1 MSQNTSIND
10 SELKL
15 LIDELVTSAISQR
28 TISKL
33 DKKLVVELITTSLKL
48 ANDKPNTLNL
58 KIATAAITEMRD
70 AFVMF
75 APYTNRKKVT
85 IFGSART
92 TKDDPLYKLTQE
104 VAKSLSENGWMVV
117 TGAGPGIMEAGMSGA
132 GREMSIGVSI
142 RLPFETSANPI
153 IAGDEKYVSMR
164 YFFTRKLM
172 LVKESDAFICMPG
185 GFGTLDEMFELL
197 TLLQTGKGNP
207 APIVLLDLPGDPFW
221 EDVDLF
227 VKNSLLPRK
236 LVSES
241 DLALYHVASGVQD
254 AVDTI
259 NNFYSNYHST
269 RIVGN
274 LTVIRLRE
282 EITDARLMELN
293 QQFAYLS
300 NAGTITKIKPTA
312 AEVSDKDNL
321 DLFRIAFEF
330 TRRDFGGLRKLID
343 QLNKQ

>member
-1 MSQNTSIND
+1 MSEDINID
-10 SELKL
+10 DAKLKS
-15 LIDELVTSAISQR
+15 LIDELVSSALVQP
-28 TISKL
+28 TVNKL
-33 DKKLVVELITTSLKL
+33 NKKLIVELVTTSLKFGS
-48 ANDKPNTLNL
+48 DKPNTLNL
-58 KIATAAITEMRD
+58 KIATAALTEMRE

-153 IAGDEKYVSMR
+153 IAGDEKYVAMR

-207 APIVLLDLPGDPFW
+207 APIVMLDLPGDPFW
-221 EDVDLF
+221 EDVDSF
-227 VKNSLLPRK
+227 VKKSLVPRQ

-241 DLALYHVASGVQD
+241 DLAFYHIASGVPN
-254 AVDTI
+254 AVNTI
-259 NNFYSNYHST
+259 KNFYRNYHSL

-274 LTVIRLRE
+274 LTVIRLQE
-282 EITDARLMELN
+282 EISDKQLAVLN
-293 QQFAYLS
+293 LQFAYLS
-300 NAGTITKIKPTA
+300 QAGSIERIEPTA
-312 AEVSDKDNL
+312 PEIADKDNL
-321 DLFRIAFEF
+321 DKFRIAFQF
-330 TRRDFGGLRKLID
+330 ARRDFGGLRKLID
-343 QLNKQ
+343 QLNQQ

>member
-1 MSQNTSIND
+1 MSEDINID
-10 SELKL
+10 DAKLKS
-15 LIDELVTSAISQR
+15 LIDELVSSALIQP
-28 TISKL
+28 TVNKL
-33 DKKLVVELITTSLKL
+33 NKKLIVELVTTSLKFGS
-48 ANDKPNTLNL
+48 DKPNTLNL
-58 KIATAAITEMRD
+58 KIATAALTEMRE

-153 IAGDEKYVSMR
+153 IAGDEKYVAMR

-207 APIVLLDLPGDPFW
+207 APIVMLDLPGDPFW
-221 EDVDLF
+221 EDVDSF
-227 VKNSLLPRK
+227 VKKSLVPRQ

-241 DLALYHVASGVQD
+241 DLALYRIASGVPD
-254 AVDTI
+254 AVHTI
-259 NNFYSNYHST
+259 KNFYRNYHSL

-274 LTVIRLRE
+274 LTVIRLQK
-282 EITDARLMELN
+282 EISDKQLAVLN
-293 QQFAYLS
+293 LQFAYLS
-300 NAGTITKIKPTA
+300 QAGSIERIEPTA
-312 AEVSDKDNL
+312 PEIADKDNL
-321 DLFRIAFEF
+321 DKFRIAFQF
-330 TRRDFGGLRKLID
+330 ARRDFGGLRKLID
-343 QLNKQ
+343 QLNQQ

>member
-1 MSQNTSIND
+1 MSKEIMVD
-10 SELKL
+10 DAKLKL
-15 LIDELVTSAISQR
+15 LIDELVSSAIS
-28 TISKL
+28 TPIVNKL
-33 DKKLVVELITTSLKL
+33 NKKLIVELINTSLKL
-48 ANDKPNTLNL
+48 GNDKPNTLNL
-58 KIATAAITEMRD
+58 KIATAALTEMRE

-142 RLPFETSANPI
+142 RLPFETSANSI
-153 IAGDEKYVSMR
+153 IAGDEKYVAMR

-207 APIVLLDLPGDPFW
+207 APIVMLDLPGDPFW
-221 EDVDLF
+221 EDVDSF
-227 VKNSLLPRK
+227 VKKSLVPRQ

-241 DLALYHVASGVQD
+241 DLALYHVAAGVPD
-254 AVDTI
+254 AVNTI
-259 NNFYSNYHST
+259 KNFYRNYHSM

-274 LTVIRLRE
+274 LTVIRLQQE
-282 EITDARLMELN
+282 VSDQQLVVLN
-293 QQFAYLS
+293 QQFGYLAQ
-300 NAGTITKIKPTA
+300 AGAIERIKPTG
-312 AEVSDKDNL
+312 AEIVDKDNL
-321 DLFRIAFEF
+321 DKRRIAFQF
-330 TRRDFGGLRKLID
+330 ARRDFGGLRKLID
-343 QLNKQ
+343 QLNQL

>member
-15 LIDELVTSAISQR
+15 LIDELVTRAISQR

-274 LTVIRLRE
+274 LTVIRLRD
-282 EITDARLMELN
+282 EITDARLTELS

-321 DLFRIAFEF
+321 DLSRIAFEF

-343 QLNKQ
+343 QLNNQ

>member
-1 MSQNTSIND
+1 MSQDTPIDD
-10 SELKL
+10 SKLKL
-15 LIDELVTSAISQR
+15 LIDEFVITAISQR
-28 TISKL
+28 TITKL

-58 KIATAAITEMRD
+58 KIATAALTEMRE

-104 VAKSLSENGWMVV
+104 VARSLSENGWMVV

-153 IAGDEKYVSMR
+153 IAGDEKYVAMR

-221 EDVDLF
+221 EDVDSF

-259 NNFYSNYHST
+259 KNFYRNYHST

-282 EITDARLMELN
+282 DVLDARLAELN

-300 NAGTITKIKPTA
+300 KAGTITKITPTA
-312 AEVSDKDNL
+312 AELADKDNL
-321 DLFRIAFEF
+321 DLHRIAFEF

-343 QLNKQ
+343 QLNQQ

>member
-1 MSQNTSIND
+1 MSKDIAVD
-10 SELKL
+10 DAKLKL
-15 LIDELVTSAISQR
+15 LIDELVSSAIS
-28 TISKL
+28 TPIVNKL
-33 DKKLVVELITTSLKL
+33 NKKLIVELINTSLKL
-48 ANDKPNTLNL
+48 GNDKPNTLNL
-58 KIATAAITEMRD
+58 KIATAALTEMRE
-70 AFVMF
+70 AFVML

-142 RLPFETSANPI
+142 SLPFETSANSI
-153 IAGDEKYVSMR
+153 IAGDEKYVAMR

-207 APIVLLDLPGDPFW
+207 APIVMLDLPGDPFW
-221 EDVDLF
+221 EDVDSF
-227 VKNSLLPRK
+227 VKKSLVPRQ

-241 DLALYHVASGVQD
+241 DLALYHIAAGVPD
-254 AVDTI
+254 AVNTI
-259 NNFYSNYHST
+259 KNFYRNYHSM

-274 LTVIRLRE
+274 LTVIRLQQE
-282 EITDARLMELN
+282 VSYQQLVVLN
-293 QQFAYLS
+293 QQFGYLAQ
-300 NAGTITKIKPTA
+300 AGAIERINPTG
-312 AEVSDKDNL
+312 AEIVDKDNL
-321 DLFRIAFEF
+321 DKQRIAFQF
-330 TRRDFGGLRKLID
+330 ARRDFGGLRKLID
-343 QLNKQ
+343 QLNQL

>member
-1 MSQNTSIND
+1 MSQDNPIED
-10 SELKL
+10 SKLKL
-15 LIDELVTSAISQR
+15 LVDELVTSAVSQR

-33 DKKLVVELITTSLKL
+33 DKKLFVELITTSLNL

-58 KIATAAITEMRD
+58 KIATAALTEMRD

-104 VAKSLSENGWMVV
+104 VAKSLSDNGWMVV

-197 TLLQTGKGNP
+197 TLLQTGKSNP

-227 VKNSLLPRK
+227 VKKSLLPRK

-241 DLALYHVASGVQD
+241 DWRYIKLLQVWKMP
-254 AVDTI
+254 
-259 NNFYSNYHST
+259 ST
-269 RIVGN
+269 QSRIS
-274 LTVIRLRE
+274 T
-282 EITDARLMELN
+282 A
-293 QQFAYLS
+293 
-300 NAGTITKIKPTA
+300 TITQY
-312 AEVSDKDNL
+312 E
-321 DLFRIAFEF
+321 
-330 TRRDFGGLRKLID
+330 
-343 QLNKQ
+343 

>member
-1 MSQNTSIND
+1 MSEDINID
-10 SELKL
+10 DAKLKS
-15 LIDELVTSAISQR
+15 LIDELVSSALIQP
-28 TISKL
+28 TVNKL
-33 DKKLVVELITTSLKL
+33 NKKLIVELVTTSLKFGS
-48 ANDKPNTLNL
+48 DKPNTLNL
-58 KIATAAITEMRD
+58 KIATAALTEMRE

-153 IAGDEKYVSMR
+153 IAGDEKYVAMR

-207 APIVLLDLPGDPFW
+207 APIVMLDLPGDPFW
-221 EDVDLF
+221 EDVDSF
-227 VKNSLLPRK
+227 VKKSLVPRQ

-241 DLALYHVASGVQD
+241 DLAFYHIASGVPD
-254 AVDTI
+254 AVNTI
-259 NNFYSNYHST
+259 KNFYRNYHSL

-274 LTVIRLRE
+274 LTVIRLQE
-282 EITDARLMELN
+282 EISDKQLAVLN

-300 NAGTITKIKPTA
+300 QAGSIERIEPTA
-312 AEVSDKDNL
+312 PEIADKDNL
-321 DLFRIAFEF
+321 DKLRNAFQF
-330 TRRDFGGLRKLID
+330 ARRVFGGLRKLID
-343 QLNKQ
+343 QLNQQ

>member
-1 MSQNTSIND
+1 MSEDINID
-10 SELKL
+10 DAKLKSL
-15 LIDELVTSAISQR
+15 VDELVSSALIQP
-28 TISKL
+28 TVNKL
-33 DKKLVVELITTSLKL
+33 NKKLIVELVTTSLKFGS
-48 ANDKPNTLNL
+48 DKPNTLNL
-58 KIATAAITEMRD
+58 KIATAALTEMRE

-153 IAGDEKYVSMR
+153 IAGDEKYVAMR

-207 APIVLLDLPGDPFW
+207 APIVMLDLPGDPFW
-221 EDVDLF
+221 EDVDSF
-227 VKNSLLPRK
+227 VKKSLVPRQ

-241 DLALYHVASGVQD
+241 DLAFYHIASGVPD
-254 AVDTI
+254 AVNTI
-259 NNFYSNYHST
+259 KNFYRNYHSL

-274 LTVIRLRE
+274 LTVIRLQK
-282 EITDARLMELN
+282 EISDKQLAVLN
-293 QQFAYLS
+293 LQFAYLS
-300 NAGTITKIKPTA
+300 QAGSIERIEPTA
-312 AEVSDKDNL
+312 PEIADKDNL
-321 DLFRIAFEF
+321 DKFRIAFQF
-330 TRRDFGGLRKLID
+330 ARRDFGGLRKLID
-343 QLNKQ
+343 QLNQQ

>member
-1 MSQNTSIND
+1 MSQDTPIDD
-10 SELKL
+10 SKLKL
-15 LIDELVTSAISQR
+15 LIDEFVTSAISQR
-28 TISKL
+28 TITKL
-33 DKKLVVELITTSLKL
+33 DKKLIVELITTSLKL

-58 KIATAAITEMRD
+58 KIATAALTEMRE

-153 IAGDEKYVSMR
+153 IAGDEKYVAMR

-221 EDVDLF
+221 EDVDSF

-241 DLALYHVASGVQD
+241 DLALYHVASGVHD

-259 NNFYSNYHST
+259 QNFYRNYHST
-269 RIVGN
+269 RIVGS

-282 EITDARLMELN
+282 EVLDARLAELN

-300 NAGTITKIKPTA
+300 KAGTITKITPTA
-312 AEVSDKDNL
+312 AELADNDNL
-321 DLFRIAFEF
+321 DLHRIAFEF
-330 TRRDFGGLRKLID
+330 TKRDFGGLRKLID
-343 QLNKQ
+343 QLNRQ

>member
-1 MSQNTSIND
+1 MSKDTAVDDAKLKSLIN
-10 SELKL
+10 
-15 LIDELVTSAISQR
+15 ELVTSAISQQ

-58 KIATAAITEMRD
+58 KIATAALTEMRE

-75 APYTNRKKVT
+75 APYTNRKN
-85 IFGSART
+85 
-92 TKDDPLYKLTQE
+92 PLYKLTQE

-207 APIVLLDLPGDPFW
+207 APIVMLDLPGDPFW
-221 EDVDLF
+221 EDVDSF
-227 VKNSLLPRK
+227 VKESLVPRQ

-241 DLALYHVASGVQD
+241 DLALYHIATGVPD
-254 AVDTI
+254 AVNTI
-259 NNFYSNYHST
+259 KNFYRNYHSM

-274 LTVIRLRE
+274 FTVIRLQQE
-282 EITDARLMELN
+282 VSDNQLLVLN
-293 QQFAYLS
+293 QQFRYLS
-300 NAGTITKIKPTA
+300 QAGAIEKIKPTG
-312 AEVSDKDNL
+312 AEIADKDNL
-321 DLFRIAFEF
+321 DKHRIAFQF
-330 TRRDFGGLRKLID
+330 ARRDFGGLRKLID
-343 QLNKQ
+343 QLNQF

>member
-1 MSQNTSIND
+1 MSEDINID
-10 SELKL
+10 DAKLKSL
-15 LIDELVTSAISQR
+15 VDELVSSALIQP
-28 TISKL
+28 TVNKL
-33 DKKLVVELITTSLKL
+33 NKKLIVELVITSLKL
-48 ANDKPNTLNL
+48 GSDKPNTLNL
-58 KIATAAITEMRD
+58 KIATAALTEMRE

-153 IAGDEKYVSMR
+153 IAGDEKYVAMR

-207 APIVLLDLPGDPFW
+207 APIVMLDLPGDPFW
-221 EDVDLF
+221 EDVDSF
-227 VKNSLLPRK
+227 VKKSLVPRQ

-241 DLALYHVASGVQD
+241 DLALYRIASGVPD
-254 AVDTI
+254 AVNTI
-259 NNFYSNYHST
+259 KNFYRNYHSL

-274 LTVIRLRE
+274 LTVIRLQE
-282 EITDARLMELN
+282 EISDKQLAVLN
-293 QQFAYLS
+293 QQFSYLS
-300 NAGTITKIKPTA
+300 QAGSI
-312 AEVSDKDNL
+312 
-321 DLFRIAFEF
+321 
-330 TRRDFGGLRKLID
+330 
-343 QLNKQ
+343 

>member
-1 MSQNTSIND
+1 MSEDINID
-10 SELKL
+10 DAKLKS
-15 LIDELVTSAISQR
+15 LIDELVSSALIQP
-28 TISKL
+28 TVNKL
-33 DKKLVVELITTSLKL
+33 NKKLIVELVTTSLKFGS
-48 ANDKPNTLNL
+48 DKPNTLNL
-58 KIATAAITEMRD
+58 KIATAALTEMRE

-117 TGAGPGIMEAGMSGA
+117 TGAGPGIMEVGMSGA

-153 IAGDEKYVSMR
+153 IAGDEKYVAMR

-207 APIVLLDLPGDPFW
+207 APIVMLDLPGDPFW
-221 EDVDLF
+221 EDVDSF
-227 VKNSLLPRK
+227 VKKSLVPRQ

-241 DLALYHVASGVQD
+241 DLAFYHIASGVPD
-254 AVDTI
+254 AVNTI
-259 NNFYSNYHST
+259 KNFYRNYHSL

-274 LTVIRLRE
+274 LTVIRLQE
-282 EITDARLMELN
+282 EISDKQLAVLN

-300 NAGTITKIKPTA
+300 QAGSIERIEPTA
-312 AEVSDKDNL
+312 PEIADKDNL
-321 DLFRIAFEF
+321 DKFRIAFQF
-330 TRRDFGGLRKLID
+330 ARRDFGAYAS
-343 QLNKQ
+343 

>member
-1 MSQNTSIND
+1 MSQDNPNED
-10 SELKL
+10 SKLKL
-15 LIDELVTSAISQR
+15 LVDELVTSAVSQR

-33 DKKLVVELITTSLKL
+33 DKKLFVELITTSLNL

-58 KIATAAITEMRD
+58 KIATAALTEMRD

-104 VAKSLSENGWMVV
+104 VAKSLSDNGWMVV

-197 TLLQTGKGNP
+197 TLLQTGKSNP

-227 VKNSLLPRK
+227 VKKSLLPRK

-241 DLALYHVASGVQD
+241 DLALYQVASGVEN

-259 NNFYSNYHST
+259 KNFYRNYHSI

-274 LTVIRLRE
+274 LTVIRLLE
-282 EITDARLMELN
+282 EITDARLLELN
-293 QQFAYLS
+293 KQFVYLS
-300 NAGTITKIKPTA
+300 KAGAIAKITPTA
-312 AEVSDKDNL
+312 AEIADNDNL
-321 DLFRIAFEF
+321 NLFRIAFEF

-343 QLNKQ
+343 QLNQ

>member
-1 MSQNTSIND
+1 
-10 SELKL
+10 
-15 LIDELVTSAISQR
+15 
-28 TISKL
+28 
-33 DKKLVVELITTSLKL
+33 
-48 ANDKPNTLNL
+48 
-58 KIATAAITEMRD
+58 
-70 AFVMF
+70 
-75 APYTNRKKVT
+75 
-85 IFGSART
+85 
-92 TKDDPLYKLTQE
+92 LTQE

-241 DLALYHVASGVQD
+241 DLALYQVASGVQD

-259 NNFYSNYHST
+259 KNFYRNYHST

-274 LTVIRLRE
+274 LTVIRLQE
-282 EITDARLMELN
+282 EVAEAKLVKLN

-300 NAGTITKIKPTA
+300 KAGAITKITPTA
-312 AEVSDKDNL
+312 AEIADKDNL
-321 DLFRIAFEF
+321 DLYRLAFEF

-343 QLNKQ
+343 QLNQQ